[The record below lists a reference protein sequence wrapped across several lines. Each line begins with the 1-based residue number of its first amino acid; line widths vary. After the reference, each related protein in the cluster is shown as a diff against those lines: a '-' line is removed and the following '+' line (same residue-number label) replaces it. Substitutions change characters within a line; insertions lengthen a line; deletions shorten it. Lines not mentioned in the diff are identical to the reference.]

1 VFRLMRRELVGSSVV
16 IVAQN
21 FNPSVANQLWLVR
34 NGVVGEG
41 DFLPGC
47 IFTDLLVQVR
57 ARRFGLLFTPEQIQF
72 VPAAGDEEA
81 VQMMREAI
89 VRTVRTLPHTP
100 YRALGLN
107 FTWHLTPEGRDVE
120 ALSRQL
126 FFTPGRPLF
135 RDFDV
140 PDASFGAYLSRDLL
154 GFRLKLDVKPVS
166 GPAPER
172 PAEQRLQ
179 FLYNFHADL
188 PEGGE
193 AAAQI
198 EQHLRHWPEAAEA
211 ARRSVHSVG
220 EGGEA

>member
-1 VFRLMRRELVGSSVV
+1 MRWEMVGSSVV

-57 ARRFGLLFTPEQIQF
+57 ARRFSLLFTPEQIQF
-72 VPAAGDEEA
+72 VPVAGDEEA
-81 VQMMREAI
+81 VQLMREAI
-89 VRTVRTLPHTP
+89 TRTVRTLPHTP

-107 FTWHLTPEGRDVE
+107 FTWRLTPEATDV
-120 ALSRQL
+120 ATLSRQL
-126 FFTPGRPLF
+126 FFTPSNPLF

-154 GFRLKLDVKPVS
+154 GFRLKLDVKPVTAQA
-166 GPAPER
+166 PAQ
-172 PAEQRLQ
+172 QRLQ

-193 AAAQI
+193 AAAEI
-198 EQHLRHWPEAAEA
+198 EEYLRRWPEVAEA
-211 ARRSVHSVG
+211 ARRSAHSVG